1 MLHFNCAC
9 QFDISGDDSSEWLYI
24 GTLLVDG
31 LCSNHLSGPA
41 ADDRELINS
50 RAVFIS
56 ALITGMSNFMPFFF
70 LFSGCEVKVFI
81 NTDWTFFT
89 C

>member
-24 GTLLVDG
+24 GTVLVDG
-31 LCSNHLSGPA
+31 FCSNHLSGPA
-41 ADDRELINS
+41 AHDGSLINS
-50 RAVFIS
+50 GAVFMS
-56 ALITGMSNFMPFFF
+56 ALIVSNFKPFFSR
-70 LFSGCEVKVFI
+70 FSGCEVKVFI

>member
-1 MLHFNCAC
+1 MKFYTGFNCAY
-9 QFDISGDDSSEWLYI
+9 QFDISGDVSSEWLYI

-41 ADDRELINS
+41 ADDGELINS

-56 ALITGMSNFMPFFF
+56 ALIMSKT
-70 LFSGCEVKVFI
+70 FSIISDTPQVALYM
-81 NTDWTFFT
+81 WL
-89 C
+89 

>member
-1 MLHFNCAC
+1 VLHFNCAC

-31 LCSNHLSGPA
+31 FCSNHISGPA
-41 ADDRELINS
+41 ADDGELINS
-50 RAVFIS
+50 REVWIS
-56 ALITGMSNFMPFFF
+56 ALIMSNFKLFFF
-70 LFSGCEVKVFI
+70 LFSGYEVKVFI